1 MTDACPNG
9 GVEDPKWRG
18 KQSLVNRIS
27 PNLSGEALLGHA
39 AGLASEGVLTHRN
52 TVASR
57 KRVTATG
64 RV

>member
-1 MTDACPNG
+1 MTNACPNR

-27 PNLSGEALLGHA
+27 PNLSGEALFGFTA
-39 AGLASEGVLTHRN
+39 ELASERVLTHRN

>member
-1 MTDACPNG
+1 MTDACPND

-27 PNLSGEALLGHA
+27 PNLSGDVLLGGA
-39 AGLASEGVLTHRN
+39 ELVLEGVLTHRN
-52 TVASR
+52 TVASQAR
-57 KRVTATG
+57 ATATG

>member
-1 MTDACPNG
+1 MTNACPND

-27 PNLSGEALLGHA
+27 PNLSGEALLGRVA
-39 AGLASEGVLTHRN
+39 KLASEGVLTHRN

-57 KRVTATG
+57 ERVIATG

>member
-1 MTDACPNG
+1 VTDACPSD

-27 PNLSGEALLGHA
+27 PNLSGEALFGHA
-39 AGLASEGVLTHRN
+39 AELVSESVLTHRN

-57 KRVTATG
+57 ERAIATG